1 MAPETLLEM
10 KDISKTFPGVKA
22 LDNIHIEVKKGT
34 VHALMGENG
43 AGKSTMMKILYGI
56 YPPDAGYG
64 HILFKGK
71 ELNVSCPRDALD
83 SGLAMIPQEVSP
95 VNNMTVAE
103 NIFLGREPVF
113 STKIPWVN
121 SRKMIQD
128 TQALLDRLGIDYID
142 PRAPMSRQS
151 IAAAQMI
158 SIVTA
163 VSYNADLIIMD
174 EPTSAITEKEVDH
187 LFEIIRKLKEDHEVS
202 IIYIS
207 HKLDEVFE
215 IADEVSVLRD
225 GQSVGTEPIG
235 NLSKEKL
242 IAMMV
247 GRDITDFFDA
257 SEKHRTG
264 EVKFEVKNL
273 TLSGK
278 FHDVSF
284 SVRKGEILGVAGLM
298 GAGRTEIMAGI
309 FGVTPPETGE
319 IYIDGQAV
327 SIQRPQDAINLGIG
341 FLTEDRKA
349 SGIFPAL
356 NLEDNMIMADIET
369 FLTHGYVNAKQVHE
383 ACEKQRVDMDIKTPT
398 LKQLIRNLSG
408 GNQQKVLL
416 GRWLLT
422 GPDILILDEPTRG
435 IDVGAK
441 SEIYKLMHQ
450 LAEEGKTIIM
460 ISSEMPEI
468 LAISDRIM
476 VVYDGTIA
484 GFLDRK
490 DATQEKIMQ
499 LASGEAL
506 KDS

>member
-1 MAPETLLEM
+1 MTPEVILEM

-22 LDNIHIEVKKGT
+22 LDNIFIEVKKGT

-43 AGKSTMMKILYGI
+43 AGKSTLMKILYGI
-56 YPPDAGYG
+56 HAPDAGPG
-64 HILFKGK
+64 RILFKGK
-71 ELNVSCPRDALD
+71 DLHVSCPRDALD
-83 SGLAMIPQEVSP
+83 SGLAMIPQEVNP
-95 VNNMTVAE
+95 VNNMIVAE
-103 NIFLGREPVF
+103 NVFLGREPVF
-113 STKIPWVN
+113 SAKLPWVN

-128 TQALLDRLGIDYID
+128 TQALFDRLGIDYVD
-142 PRAPMSRQS
+142 PRAPMSKQS

-174 EPTSAITEKEVDH
+174 EPTSAITEKEVEH
-187 LFEIIRKLKEDHEVS
+187 LFEIIRKLKEEHEVS

-225 GQSVGTEPIG
+225 GQSIGTKPIG
-235 NLSKEKL
+235 QLTKDTL
-242 IAMMV
+242 ISMMV
-247 GRDITDFFDA
+247 GRDIQDFFDV
-257 SEKHRTG
+257 SEKHRIG

-273 TLSGK
+273 ALSGK
-278 FHDVSF
+278 FHDVNF
-284 SVRKGEILGVAGLM
+284 AVRKGEILGVAGLM
-298 GAGRTEIMAGI
+298 GAGRTEIMDGI
-309 FGVTPPETGE
+309 FGLIPPESGE
-319 IYIDGQAV
+319 IYIDGQAIT
-327 SIQRPQDAINLGIG
+327 IQRPQDAIKLGIG

-356 NLEDNMIMADIET
+356 NLEDNMIMADIES
-369 FLTHGYVNAKQVHE
+369 FLTHGYINAAQVRE

-441 SEIYKLMHQ
+441 SEIYKLIHL

-476 VVYDGTIA
+476 VIYDGTVA
-484 GFLDRK
+484 GMLDRK
-490 DATQEKIMQ
+490 VATQEKIMQ

-506 KDS
+506 EE